1 MTRDRMTRDGVP
13 RDLIEAYLRELHRGL
28 RVLPGE
34 AEAILAE
41 AEDHLRETAAAGLAI
56 GMTEREAQQAAIS
69 SFGPVGAVT
78 SAHLARAAGNGSTM
92 VMTAWKLVSLL
103 LLAAGVSGMAIVVL
117 AGFARRA
124 SGPAPLF
131 LAGPG
136 PHHPTFYHLAFNPVS
151 GVWTQTAG
159 WSEQNPAYISGGTV
173 SWLNQP
179 FPGWH
184 AAVLLAI
191 AGAVLLAG
199 HSLVRRRLPGAPLAG
214 LFPAVAVS
222 VFGALGLALLVIA
235 LRVQNGSLDLR
246 PVIAVCLVV
255 ALGYAVRLGQVLL
268 RQRQV
273 RALGR
278 VP

>member
-1 MTRDRMTRDGVP
+1 MIRDDAP
-13 RDLIEAYLRELHRGL
+13 HDLIAEYLDRLRRGL
-28 RVLPGE
+28 RVRSEE
-34 AEAILAE
+34 AGLILAE
-41 AEDHLRETAAAGLAI
+41 AEDHLRETEAAGLAV
-56 GMTEREAQQAAIS
+56 GMTGREAQLAAIS
-69 SFGPVGAVT
+69 SFGPVRAVT
-78 SAHLARAAGNGSTM
+78 RAHLARAAAGPAVA
-92 VMTAWKLVSLL
+92 VMAAWKLVSLL

-136 PHHPTFYHLAFNPVS
+136 PHHTTYYHLAFNPVS

-159 WSEQNPAYISGGTV
+159 WSEQDPAYISGGTV
-173 SWLNQP
+173 SWLSQP

-199 HSLVRRRLPGAPLAG
+199 YGLVRRRLPGAPLAG

-235 LRVQNGSLDLR
+235 LRVRNGSLDLR
-246 PVIAVCLVV
+246 PVIAACLVV